1 METFVQII
9 FVLAIVQYSLQAALS
24 GRVHL
29 MPVYAL
35 AAALWAMLLYPWIIE
50 KPLTYLQSCLAQPQ
64 WVGDAVLVAT
74 VEAVATIM
82 VLLGASGERPTT
94 GRRLCRVLNGVPGPV
109 FLFAVGYF
117 ELQYFGLRAGQNF
130 LLTAVEY
137 AGLSA
142 ALVTGLACLLRW
154 SLKPNVHKR
163 EMRILLSMA
172 ILGLSLL
179 VYAAIFPMP
188 AVSTQAPVAWDAL
201 AALAAGALLL
211 FLGGRYLPSLRLK
224 HVLKK

>member
-1 METFVQII
+1 METFAQII
-9 FVLAIVQYSLQAALS
+9 FVLAIVQYSLQAALADR
-24 GRVHL
+24 GRWV
-29 MPVYAL
+29 PVYAL
-35 AAALWAMLLYPWIIE
+35 AAALWAMLLYPWVIDL
-50 KPLTYLQSCLAQPQ
+50 PLTYLQHCLARPQ
-64 WVGDAVLVAT
+64 WVADAVLIAT
-74 VEAVATIM
+74 VEAVATI
-82 VLLGASGERPTT
+82 VILLGASGERPTK

-117 ELQYFGLRAGQNF
+117 ESRYFGLGAGRHF
-130 LLTAVEY
+130 MLTAGEY
-137 AGLSA
+137 AGLVA
-142 ALVTGLACLLRW
+142 LLVTGLACLLRW

-201 AALAAGALLL
+201 AALAAGGLLL